1 MKSKSKS
8 KSKASKMSPQKMPKA
23 RSEDGEKMSRSPKV
37 GNKMMARKASKTGKS
52 GKMKK
57 DCY

>member
-1 MKSKSKS
+1 
-8 KSKASKMSPQKMPKA
+8 MSPQKMPKA